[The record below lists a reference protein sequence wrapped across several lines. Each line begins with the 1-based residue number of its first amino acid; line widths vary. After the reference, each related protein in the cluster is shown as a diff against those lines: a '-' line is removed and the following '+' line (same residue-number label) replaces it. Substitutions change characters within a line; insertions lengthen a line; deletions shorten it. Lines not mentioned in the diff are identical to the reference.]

1 MASVGGGACIVT
13 SLVSAPV
20 ERPRSVDD
28 VRAFMHETVSR
39 DESVRISGA
48 GTWRDAGPPIDAART
63 LSLASLSGIVAYVPG
78 DLTITAYAGTTLS
91 ELSHATA
98 AHGQWLGLDPAGV
111 RDGTIGA
118 TIATASSGPLSHA
131 FGTPRD
137 LVLGLDAVTGYGD
150 VVRAGGRVVKNVAGF
165 DLVRL
170 YTGSWGTLGA
180 ITSLTMRLRALPVH
194 DITLTLAIDNAAHF
208 RTLLLALRRDVV
220 SLLAC
225 EWIDGA
231 TAQAFGI
238 GDGRDVFLL
247 RLGGNHAF
255 IRGQRAVL
263 DAVGSSRECDAIVWA
278 RIAMLDR
285 DATAV
290 VRVSGAVSALSE
302 RITRIRTALS
312 AGGCR
317 DVALHGSVHRGLVRI
332 VGADDVSQALS
343 VMHHVEPN
351 EQRITE
357 RAPAAWW
364 AVEPDPFSGALEGR
378 IRDAFDPKHL
388 CNRRQATRG

>member
-1 MASVGGGACIVT
+1 MASDARGARVVT
-13 SLVSAPV
+13 SLVNAPV
-20 ERPRSVDD
+20 ERPRTVND
-28 VRAFMHETVSR
+28 VREFMHESVAR
-39 DESVRISGA
+39 DEPVRIIGA
-48 GTWRDAGPPIDAART
+48 GTWRDAGPPIDATRT
-63 LSLASLSGIVAYVPG
+63 LSLASLSGIIAYVPG
-78 DLTITAYAGTTLS
+78 DLTITASAGTTLS

-180 ITSLTMRLRALPVH
+180 ITSVTMRLRALPVH
-194 DITLTLAIDNAAHF
+194 DITLALAIDDAAHF
-208 RTLLLALRRDVV
+208 RTLLIALRRDVV

-225 EWIDGA
+225 EWIDGP

-238 GDGRDVFLL
+238 GDGRDVFVL
-247 RLGGNHAF
+247 RLGGNAAF

-263 DAVGSSRECDAIVWA
+263 DAVGWSRACDALVWS
-278 RIAMLDR
+278 RIANLDC
-285 DATAV
+285 DAAAV
-290 VRVSGAVSALSE
+290 VRVSGAVSALPD

-312 AGGCR
+312 ENGCR

-332 VGADDVSQALS
+332 VAAGDVRALGVMRHVGA
-343 VMHHVEPN
+343 N

-357 RAPAAWW
+357 RAPASWW
-364 AVEPDPFSGALEGR
+364 AVESDPFSGALDGR
-378 IRDAFDPKHL
+378 IRSAFDPKLL
-388 CNRRQATRG
+388 CNRRQATRA

>member
-1 MASVGGGACIVT
+1 MASDARGARVVT

-20 ERPRSVDD
+20 ERPRTVDD
-28 VRAFMHETVSR
+28 VREFMHESVAR
-39 DESVRISGA
+39 DEPVRIIGA
-48 GTWRDAGPPIDAART
+48 GTWRDAGPPIDATRT
-63 LSLASLSGIVAYVPG
+63 LSLASLSGIIAYVPG
-78 DLTITAYAGTTLS
+78 DLTITASAGTTLS

-180 ITSLTMRLRALPVH
+180 ITSVTMRLRALPVH
-194 DITLTLAIDNAAHF
+194 DITLALAIDDAAHF
-208 RTLLLALRRDVV
+208 RTLLIALRRDVV

-238 GDGRDVFLL
+238 GDGRDVFVL
-247 RLGGNHAF
+247 RLGGNAAF

-263 DAVGSSRECDAIVWA
+263 DAVGWSRACDALVWG
-278 RIAMLDR
+278 RIANLDC
-285 DATAV
+285 DAAAV
-290 VRVSGAVSALSE
+290 VRVSGAVSALPD

-312 AGGCR
+312 ENGCR

-332 VGADDVSQALS
+332 VAAGDVRALGVMRHVGA
-343 VMHHVEPN
+343 N

-357 RAPAAWW
+357 RAPASWW
-364 AVEPDPFSGALEGR
+364 AVESDPFSGALDSR
-378 IRDAFDPKHL
+378 IRSAFDPKLL
-388 CNRRQATRG
+388 CNRRQATRA